1 MCPRDQGRDIPWR
14 EGCHNH
20 ASPVTSEGIP
30 LGHTCPLSPGKECRL
45 ARRVSRVSPV
55 TRPGKVYPLARRLSH
70 VTPVAREGLSCGGK
84 AVTCDPCHQ
93 GRDIPWR
100 ESCHV
105 CLLSPGKAYPLAGRL
120 SHVTHVTREGISLG
134 GKAVKC
140 DPCRGPMSPWNG
152 YPLAGR
158 LSHVT
163 PVTREGISPGGKVV
177 TCDPCHQGRY
187 TPWREGCQM

>member
-1 MCPRDQGRDIPWR
+1 MQTKTLNKHIVAGWPPVYMCPRDQGRDIPWR

-70 VTPVAREGLSCGGK
+70 VTPVAREGISCGGK

-105 CLLSPGKAYPLAGRL
+105 CVS
-120 SHVTHVTREGISLG
+120 
-134 GKAVKC
+134 
-140 DPCRGPMSPWNG
+140 
-152 YPLAGR
+152 
-158 LSHVT
+158 
-163 PVTREGISPGGKVV
+163 
-177 TCDPCHQGRY
+177 CHQGRY
-187 TPWREGCQM
+187 IPWREGCHM